1 MDFFSAQIAGLARHV
16 EQISILAAIPNL
28 GRRNMVEEGMRTRE
42 AIMAEVV
49 RRGGE
54 AFPRDIHKDLGISKE
69 CCRAHMVK
77 LVNDG
82 RLTKKYGT
90 NEPYR
95 IANRN
100 KEAIK

>member
-1 MDFFSAQIAGLARHV
+1 MNMLALQVAGLARHV
-16 EQISILAAIPNL
+16 EQMAMLASMPSKEK
-28 GRRNMVEEGMRTRE
+28 RNMVEEGIRTRE
-42 AIMAEVV
+42 AIMAEVA
-49 RRGGE
+49 RRGGA
-54 AFPRDIHKDLGISKE
+54 AFARDIHMDVGISKE

-95 IANRN
+95 LPG
-100 KEAIK
+100 